1 VADAIIVSQDK
12 IRIVGS
18 NDNIRSTF
26 GPKGQPGPSLGF
38 ANLFRNGAPRPMKM
52 GNIVSLWRYDAA
64 AYDTPTPSNTRP
76 IAI

>member
-1 VADAIIVSQDK
+1 
-12 IRIVGS
+12 
-18 NDNIRSTF
+18 
-26 GPKGQPGPSLGF
+26 
-38 ANLFRNGAPRPMKM
+38 MKM